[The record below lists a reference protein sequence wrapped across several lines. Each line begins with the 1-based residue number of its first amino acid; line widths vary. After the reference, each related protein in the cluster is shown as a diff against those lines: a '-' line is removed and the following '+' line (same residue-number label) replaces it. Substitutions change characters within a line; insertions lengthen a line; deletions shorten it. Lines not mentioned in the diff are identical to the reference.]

1 MLSLTLILISMKLLL
16 YFFLLVNFIAFIVI
30 AYDKRLA
37 IRNKKRISEK
47 ALLTWVALGGTIGS
61 SLAMSIFRHK
71 ISKTSYLWKFSGIVF
86 IQILIVFGLFYF
98 DFLTL

>member
-1 MLSLTLILISMKLLL
+1 MTLFIYL
-16 YFFLLVNFIAFIVI
+16 FFLVNFVAFVLIG
-30 AYDKRLA
+30 YDKRLA

-71 ISKTSYLWKFSGIVF
+71 TSKTSYLWKFTGIF
-86 IQILIVFGLFYF
+86 LIQILIIIGLFYM
-98 DFLTL
+98 DLLKL